1 MKKLNLLLAAMFFGL
16 FISCSK
22 SDSGT
27 GDTGIQSI
35 SIATDFVNRY
45 TGESFTFTVV
55 TNEATDVS
63 SQAVIIVN
71 NVPIVGNVFTPTTAG
86 SYAVKATFSNQT
98 SQVIFVNVTVAPIP
112 LTSITLTSNLISA
125 MTGDN
130 LAFVVTGNNT
140 SVLSTTSTI
149 FVDNVAITGNNYTA
163 TTTGTLSVYATYL
176 TSANVTL
183 TSPTIQITV
192 QQAINFNKRVLI
204 EDYTGTWC
212 QYCPSVSYALEQV
225 HSQTTD
231 AVSVAI
237 HRGSSDPYNFAA
249 ASALESMIGLVGY
262 PTGMLNRKT
271 EWTYPETSNIT
282 QAVNLTSGVN
292 PRVGLA
298 LNTSLSGNTVTVEV
312 NVKFGQNFSNLKLVV
327 YALQDNLVY
336 NQTNSTIYYGGVN
349 PIVNFDYDDVLRAY
363 LTNNILGDAITGAT
377 GINDIYTK
385 TFTYTIPSNYVTA
398 NMHFAAFVVDS
409 TGKALN
415 VRKASNNESQSF
427 EIE

>member
-35 SIATDFVNRY
+35 SIATDFVTRF
-45 TGESFTFTVV
+45 TGESCTFTVV
-55 TNEATDVS
+55 TNEGTDVS
-63 SQAVIIVN
+63 SQAEIIVN
-71 NVPIVGNVFTPTTAG
+71 NTPIVGNVFTPTAAG

-112 LTSITLTSNLISA
+112 LASITLTSNPLSVL
-125 MTGDN
+125 TGDV
-130 LAFVVTGNNT
+130 LTFAVTGNNT
-140 SVLSTTSTI
+140 SVLTSTSTV
-149 FVDNVAITGNNYTA
+149 FVNNNAITGNRF
-163 TTTGTLSVYATYL
+163 TTTTAGTLSVHATYL
-176 TSANVTL
+176 TPANVTL

-192 QQAINFNKRVLI
+192 QPAINFNKRVLI

-298 LNTSLSGNTVTVEV
+298 LNTSLAGNTVTVEV

-336 NQTNSTIYYGGVN
+336 NQTNSTSYYGGVN
-349 PIVNFDYDDVLRAY
+349 PIVNFDFDDVLRSF
-363 LTNNILGDAITGAT
+363 LTLSILGD
-377 GINDIYTK
+377 GISGSTNLNDTYTRS
-385 TFTYTIPSNYVTA
+385 FTYTIPSNYVVA
-398 NMHFAAFVVDS
+398 NMHYVAFVIDAN
-409 TGKALN
+409 GNALN
-415 VRKASNNESQSF
+415 ARNAGNNVTQTF

>member
-1 MKKLNLLLAAMFFGL
+1 MKKLNLLLAVLFFGL
-16 FISCSK
+16 FISCSN
-22 SDSGT
+22 SDSGS
-27 GDTGIQSI
+27 GNPGIQSI

-86 SYAVKATFSNQT
+86 SYSVKATFSNQT

-112 LTSITLTSNLISA
+112 LTSITLTSNLLSA

-130 LAFVVTGNNT
+130 LAFVVTGNNA
-140 SVLSTTSTI
+140 SVLTATSTI
-149 FVDNVAITGNNYTA
+149 FVDNNAITGNRF
-163 TTTGTLSVYATYL
+163 TTTTAGTLSVYSTYL
-176 TSANVTL
+176 TPANVTL

-271 EWTYPETSNIT
+271 EWTYPETSNIA

-292 PRVGLA
+292 PRIGLA
-298 LNTSLSGNTVTVEV
+298 LNTSLSGSTATVEV

-336 NQTNSTIYYGGVN
+336 NQTNSTTYYGGVN

-363 LTNNILGDAITGAT
+363 LTNSILGDAISGAT
-377 GINDIYTK
+377 GINDVYTRS
-385 TFTYTIPSNYVTA
+385 FTYTIPSSYVTA
-398 NMHFAAFVVDS
+398 NIHFAAFVVDS

-415 VRKASNNESQSF
+415 VRNASNNESQAF

>member
-1 MKKLNLLLAAMFFGL
+1 MKKLNLLFAFLCFGI
-16 FISCSK
+16 FISCSN

-27 GDTGIQSI
+27 DDSGIQSI
-35 SIATDFVNRY
+35 SISSDFVNRY
-45 TGESFTFTVV
+45 TGESCTLTVV
-55 TNEATDVS
+55 TNDGTDVS

-71 NVPIVGNVFTPTTAG
+71 NAPIVGNVFTPTMAG
-86 SYAVKATFSNQT
+86 SYAVKATFSDQT
-98 SQVIFVNVTVAPIP
+98 SQVIFINVTVAPIP
-112 LTSITLTSNLISA
+112 LGSITLTSNPLSA
-125 MTGDN
+125 MTGDV
-130 LAFVVTGNNT
+130 LTFAVTGNNA
-140 SVLSTTSTI
+140 SVLTSTATV
-149 FVDNVAITGNNYTA
+149 FVDNNAITGNRF
-163 TTTGTLSVYATYL
+163 TTTTAGTLSVYATYV
-176 TSANVTL
+176 TPANVTL

-212 QYCPSVSYALEQV
+212 QYCPRISYAIEQV

-231 AVSVAI
+231 AVTIAI
-237 HRGSSDPYNFAA
+237 HRGSDPYNFAA
-249 ASALESMIGLVGY
+249 ASTLENLIGLQGY

-271 EWTYPETSNIT
+271 EWTYPETSNIA
-282 QAVNLTSGVN
+282 QAVNLTSGIN
-292 PRVGLA
+292 PRIGLA
-298 LNTSLSGNTVTVEV
+298 LNTSLSGNTATVEV

-336 NQTNSTIYYGGVN
+336 NQTNSTSYYGGVN

-363 LTNNILGDAITGAT
+363 LTNSILGDVISGST
-377 GINDIYTK
+377 GINDTYTR

-415 VRKASNNESQSF
+415 VRNASNNETQTF